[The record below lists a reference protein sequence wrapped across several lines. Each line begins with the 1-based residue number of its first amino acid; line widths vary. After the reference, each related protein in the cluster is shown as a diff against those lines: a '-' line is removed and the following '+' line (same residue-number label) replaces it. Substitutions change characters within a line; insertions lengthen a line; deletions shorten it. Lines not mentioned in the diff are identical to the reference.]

1 MTSQTSQCGHS
12 RVLTKLKHIFHSIQ
26 IQIIISSASIQRYP
40 PWITPVIV
48 LNFDFW
54 DYLKQENPLSCTCLA
69 LKLSIL
75 DYPWLLLTIPGYPP
89 GLAHPPPQVFVAGHK
104 ICSRLDRALKYS
116 GFARGQDFTL
126 PCCLSF
132 RLVLLGR
139 KNICLGRKT
148 ICNGREGWIYTNSGL
163 MFWCFEECISAL
175 TWFHEFYVVKTL
187 TDKLVHICFMIEPL
201 KPFCCWRRWQ

>member
-1 MTSQTSQCGHS
+1 M
-12 RVLTKLKHIFHSIQ
+12 
-26 IQIIISSASIQRYP
+26 ISSAQTQRYP
-40 PWITPVIV
+40 PCITPVIV

-116 GFARGQDFTL
+116 GFARGRDFTL

-132 RLVLLGR
+132 RLVLYGR
-139 KNICLGRKT
+139 KIICLGEKNYLQRK
-148 ICNGREGWIYTNSGL
+148 GRMDLHKLRTHVLVFWRVYFCFNLISWI
-163 MFWCFEECISAL
+163 
-175 TWFHEFYVVKTL
+175 
-187 TDKLVHICFMIEPL
+187 
-201 KPFCCWRRWQ
+201 FCCENLDR